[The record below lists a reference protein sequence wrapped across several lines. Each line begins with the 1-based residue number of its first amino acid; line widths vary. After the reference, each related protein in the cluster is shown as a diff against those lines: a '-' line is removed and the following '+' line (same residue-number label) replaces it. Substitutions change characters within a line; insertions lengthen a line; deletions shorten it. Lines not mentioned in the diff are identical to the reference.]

1 MIRFELGKET
11 YKKMFFALWRAWDKE
26 KITSP
31 HEESNLTP
39 SDSAL
44 RCSTTE
50 PQRLHG
56 ERGLLRNSY
65 DTRRRTEFEG
75 MRFGYSWGLRVFSLS
90 HARDK
95 TKNVFLYSF
104 NELRT
109 YQFLISWAPGMELY
123 ELSHQCQYLSNWA
136 PTPPLT
142 YINPDLLW
150 VHRWIRGG
158 VLPPRLE
165 FHTLPYCS

>member
-1 MIRFELGKET
+1 MTSVGQRKNPESPSGIEPHTFGFCAPMLYHWATET
-11 YKKMFFALWRAWDKE
+11 PRWAR
-26 KITSP
+26 
-31 HEESNLTP
+31 
-39 SDSAL
+39 
-44 RCSTTE
+44 STTKFIWHASE
-50 PQRLHG
+50 DG
-56 ERGLLRNSY
+56 I
-65 DTRRRTEFEG
+65 RRYEV
-75 MRFGYSWGLRVFSLS
+75 RFLMGTQSFFFVPRSWQ
-90 HARDK
+90 D
-95 TKNVFLYSF
+95 KNVFLYFF

-158 VLPPRLE
+158 VLPSRLE